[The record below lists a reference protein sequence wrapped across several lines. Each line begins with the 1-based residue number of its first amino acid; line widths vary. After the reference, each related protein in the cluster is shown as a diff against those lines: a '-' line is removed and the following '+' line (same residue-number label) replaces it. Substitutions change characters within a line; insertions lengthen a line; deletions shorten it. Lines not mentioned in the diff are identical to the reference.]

1 MSQAVE
7 KPPLWQQPIEVV
19 GLTGEYASGKTLFAL
34 SIAPGKDTLIYD
46 TEKSS
51 GTYQSLGFDRVDV
64 PAEML
69 RVKPAGHKPI
79 DLFTWWRDHVRSI
92 QPGRYRVI
100 VLDTV
105 SEIESGLVDY
115 VRKNPGEFGYSAS
128 QFAKADALVWGCVKD
143 FWKAILSD
151 LAARCETFA
160 FTSHLRNDF
169 SGGRPTGKKSP
180 KGKDT
185 LMELASLYLWMERA
199 KDKKGNVPDVPAAE
213 VIKSRLATIDV
224 VDGVVRTRPTLPPR
238 LPIATPAAIRAYMAD
253 PPDYA
258 KLKPG
263 ERAVEREMTVAEMEQ
278 LRLAVAEAE
287 RDTESMRLAR
297 QQQASEAAARAR
309 ATNMVT
315 TAPAASPAPVAAT
328 QAEPSGN
335 GNHVAVSPAPA
346 DLAAPAAA
354 TIPAGEEVLQE
365 QLDKIAHLY
374 RVLTT
379 PPGTMTQEQYR
390 AALTRRGVQSAR
402 FLNRSQAAEFIG
414 ALQRIAIA
422 QEQAKQPAGAAVAGH
437 AGN

>member
-69 RVKPAGHKPI
+69 RHKPAGYKPI
-79 DLFTWWRDHVRSI
+79 ELFTWWRDHVRSI
-92 QPGRYRVI
+92 QPGQYRVI

-115 VRKNPGEFGYSAS
+115 VRKNPGEFGYTPA

-169 SGGRPTGKKSP
+169 AGGRPTGKKSP

-213 VIKSRLATIDV
+213 VVKTRLATITVADGK
-224 VDGVVRTRPTLPPR
+224 VDTRPTLPPR
-238 LPIATPAAIRAYMAD
+238 LPIATPTAIRAYMAD
-253 PPDYA
+253 PPDYQH
-258 KLKPG
+258 LKAG
-263 ERAVEREMTVAEMEQ
+263 ERAPEREMSVAEMES

-287 RDTESMRLAR
+287 RDTESMRLAW
-297 QQQASEAAARAR
+297 QQQAMDAAARAR
-309 ATNMVT
+309 SMTTVM
-315 TAPAASPAPVAAT
+315 TAPAASAATPSTNGHPATATAPV
-328 QAEPSGN
+328 
-335 GNHVAVSPAPA
+335 PA
-346 DLAAPAAA
+346 DLVAPAAA
-354 TIPAGEEVLQE
+354 MISEGEEILQE
-365 QLDKIAHLY
+365 QMDKIAHLY
-374 RVLTT
+374 RVLTANGM
-379 PPGTMTQEQYR
+379 PREAYV
-390 AALTRRGVQSAR
+390 AALAKRGVKTAG
-402 FLNRSQAAEFIG
+402 LMNRSQAAEFIG
-414 ALQRIAIA
+414 ALQKIAIA
-422 QEQAKQPAGAAVAGH
+422 QEQAKQPAGAGEAAGH